1 MAAVWFVVYGVM
13 RIVFAIRVR
22 KEIDNEWMLIISGF
36 MGVALGALLLIAP
49 IAGVIVGVIW
59 IGVVAL
65 IYGVLQIVAALKLR
79 KLVKA

>member
-1 MAAVWFVVYGVM
+1 M
-13 RIVFAIRVR
+13 
-22 KEIDNEWMLIISGF
+22 
-36 MGVALGALLLIAP
+36 IAP
-49 IAGVIVGVIW
+49 VAGVIVGVIW